1 MIMCKING
9 KLYLMDC
16 KETETEL
23 YSVETTKTYFFSPTF
38 KVSNIKK
45 FLEKRDI
52 A

>member
-16 KETETEL
+16 KKDEIEL
-23 YSVETTKTYFFSPTF
+23 YSVETTKTYFFSTAF